1 MPAVVSQAPQHFRPS
16 ETVPACNVRLVISID
31 SIIITIITFFDSII
45 IYVVVVIIVNIVV
58 VIFVV
63 VIITIII
70 ISFDSRMSGTVGL
83 HLKESFSVGR
93 RRGNCHCHAP
103 ICFRQRHAVELKQ
116 RRRSSL

>member
-31 SIIITIITFFDSII
+31 SIIIIIITFFDSI

-83 HLKESFSVGR
+83 RLKESFSVDR
-93 RRGNCHCHAP
+93 RRGNCHCQAP

-116 RRRSSL
+116 KRRRSL